1 MTGELTLRAARPSD
15 LGDFVRLEQLGF
27 ASDRFSRE
35 QFRYLLSEAHAS
47 AFVVSQGGAAVGTAI
62 VLWRKNATVGRLYS
76 IVLDPAYQG
85 KGLAQRLLAACE
97 RAARE
102 EGCTRLSLE
111 VRADNARAIRF
122 YEREGFR
129 ALETLP
135 AYYEDGTD
143 GLKMWKRVEAD
154 VPDGIR
160 LDLPYYP
167 QTLEFTCGAA
177 SLMMAMKHYD
187 PGLKL
192 NRALELMLW
201 KEATLIFMT
210 SGLGGCGPFGLALAA
225 RRRGYG
231 ARVLLSSRRTP
242 FLSSVRSEDKKEVVR
257 LVHEQLRQQADA
269 SGVRAEY
276 RDFSAEDVIEGLAHD
291 EVPILLIS
299 TYRLHQVKAPHWVA
313 VTGHDETYL
322 YFHDPYE
329 GFYVEDKLQA
339 QHVRIPL
346 AEFPKI
352 RRYGKDVTKS
362 VVFLSRGCGS
372 GPFSPGGSP
381 AP

>member
-1 MTGELTLRAARPSD
+1 VSESTVRPARPSD
-15 LGDFVRLEQLGF
+15 LDDFVRLEQLGF

-35 QFRYLLSEAHAS
+35 RLRYLLDEAHAS

-76 IVLDPAYQG
+76 IVLDPAYRG
-85 KGLAQRLLAACE
+85 KGLAQCLLAACE
-97 RAARE
+97 RAARA

-111 VRADNARAIRF
+111 VRADNARAIRC
-122 YEREGFR
+122 YERHGFR
-129 ALETLP
+129 ALEALP
-135 AYYEDGTD
+135 AYYEDGCD
-143 GLKMWKRVEAD
+143 GLKMWKPIEAD
-154 VPDGIR
+154 HSSGMR

-167 QTLEFTCGAA
+167 QSLEFTCGAA
-177 SLMMAMKHYD
+177 SLMMAMKHFT
-187 PGLKL
+187 PQLKL
-192 NRALELMLW
+192 DRALELMLW

-231 ARVLLSSRRTP
+231 ARVLLSSRQTP
-242 FLSSVRSEDKKEVVR
+242 FLSSVRSEDKKEVVG
-257 LVHEQLRQQADA
+257 LVHEQLRREADEQ
-269 SGVRAEY
+269 GVRAEY
-276 RDFSAEDVIEGLAHD
+276 RDFNADDVIAGLARG

-299 TYRLHQVKAPHWVA
+299 TYRLHKVKAPHWVA
-313 VTGHDETYL
+313 VTGHDKTYL

-362 VVFLSRGCGS
+362 VVFLSS
-372 GPFSPGGSP
+372 G
-381 AP
+381 